1 MKLNKNLSQNF
12 LIDPGVSIQ
21 IVEETELEPTDEVL
35 EIGPGEGALT
45 EMILQQTPNVTAVEI
60 DPRWAG
66 LLKENFKET
75 SLKVIEADFLKD
87 PAQFFKNK
95 KNLVVM
101 GNIPYHISTP
111 IVEALVENKS
121 HIKKIVL
128 MTQKEYGEK
137 LMLFEKGNSKLSYFA
152 GLHFVVEM
160 LFIVPRKVFKPM
172 PQVDSA
178 IVRLIPR
185 FDLEG
190 QIKNKDLYQKILEAA
205 FFSKRKKI
213 RNNFE
218 RSSHL
223 FGGKENI
230 KFIEEKSGI
239 SFDKR
244 AEHLTLEEYIK
255 LSNLIGLL

>member
-1 MKLNKNLSQNF
+1 
-12 LIDPGVSIQ
+12 
-21 IVEETELEPTDEVL
+21 
-35 EIGPGEGALT
+35 
-45 EMILQQTPNVTAVEI
+45 LQQTPNITAVEI
-60 DPRWAG
+60 DPRWAN

-75 SLKVIEADFLKD
+75 TLKVVEADFLKE
-87 PAQFFKNK
+87 PVRFFKNK
-95 KNLVVM
+95 KDLVVM

-111 IVEALVENKS
+111 IIEALVENKK
-121 HIKKIVL
+121 HIKKIIL
-128 MTQKEYGEK
+128 MTQKEYAEK

-152 GLHFVVEM
+152 GLHFEVEI
-160 LFIVPRKVFKPM
+160 LFIVPRTVFKPM
-172 PQVDSA
+172 PGVDSA

-190 QIKNKDLYQKILEAA
+190 QIKNKDIYQKILEAA

-230 KFIEEKSGI
+230 KLIEEKSGI

-244 AEHLTLEEYIK
+244 AEHLTLEEYIRLANL
-255 LSNLIGLL
+255 LS

>member
-1 MKLNKNLSQNF
+1 MKLNKHLSQNF

-21 IVEETELEPTDEVL
+21 IVEETELEPDDEVL
-35 EIGPGEGALT
+35 EIGPGAGALT
-45 EMILQQTPNVTAVEI
+45 EIILQQTPNITAVEI
-60 DPRWAG
+60 DPRWAN

-75 SLKVIEADFLKD
+75 TLKVVEADFLKE
-87 PAQFFKNK
+87 PVRFFKNK
-95 KNLVVM
+95 KDLVVM

-111 IVEALVENKS
+111 IIEALVENKK
-121 HIKKIVL
+121 HIKKIIL
-128 MTQKEYGEK
+128 MTQKEYAEK

-152 GLHFVVEM
+152 GLHFEVEI
-160 LFIVPRKVFKPM
+160 LFIVPRTVFKPM
-172 PQVDSA
+172 PGVDSA

-190 QIKNKDLYQKILEAA
+190 QIKNKDIYQKILEAA

-230 KFIEEKSGI
+230 KLIEEKSGI

-244 AEHLTLEEYIK
+244 AEHLTLEEYIRLANL
-255 LSNLIGLL
+255 LS

>member
-1 MKLNKNLSQNF
+1 MKFNKNLSQNF
-12 LIDPGVSIQ
+12 LIDPGVAIQ
-21 IVEETELEPTDEVL
+21 IVDETGLTPSDEVL

-45 EMILQQTPNVTAVEI
+45 EMILQQTSHVTAVEI
-60 DPRWAG
+60 DPRWANS
-66 LLKENFKET
+66 LKENFKDT
-75 SLKVIEADFLKD
+75 SLKVIEADFLKE
-87 PAQFFKNK
+87 PAQFFVDK

-111 IVEALVENKS
+111 IIEALVENKT
-121 HIKKIVL
+121 HIKKIIL
-128 MTQKEYGEK
+128 MTQKEYAEK
-137 LMLFEKGNSKLSYFA
+137 LMLYEKGNSKLSYFA
-152 GLHFVVEM
+152 GLHFEVEI
-160 LFIVPRKVFKPM
+160 LFIVPRTVFKPM
-172 PQVDSA
+172 PGVDSA

-190 QIKNKDLYQKILEAA
+190 QIKNKDLYQKLLEAA

-230 KFIEEKSGI
+230 KLIEEKSGI

-244 AEHLTLEEYIK
+244 AEHLTLEEYIR
-255 LSNLIGLL
+255 LSNLLG

>member
-1 MKLNKNLSQNF
+1 MKLNKHLSQNF

-21 IVEETELEPTDEVL
+21 IVEETGLEPTDEVL

-45 EMILQQTPNVTAVEI
+45 EIILQKTEHVTAIEI

-66 LLKENFKET
+66 VLKENFKDT
-75 SLKVIEADFLKD
+75 PLKVIQADFLNN
-87 PAQFFKNK
+87 PSQFFENK
-95 KNLVVM
+95 KDLVVM

-121 HIKKIVL
+121 KIKKIIL
-128 MTQKEYGEK
+128 MTQKEYAEK
-137 LMLFEKGNSKLSYFA
+137 LSLFEKGNSKLSYFA
-152 GLHFVVEM
+152 GLHFHVEI
-160 LFIVPRKVFKPM
+160 LFIVPRTVFKPI

-178 IVRLIPR
+178 IVQLIPR

-190 QIKNKDLYQKILEAA
+190 QIKNKVLYQKLLEAA

-218 RSSHL
+218 RASHL

-230 KFIEEKSGI
+230 KLIEEKSGI

-244 AEHLTLEEYIK
+244 AEHLTLEEYIR
-255 LSNLIGLL
+255 LSNLLPL